1 MLTLHHAPK
10 TRSFRILWLLEE
22 AGIPYELKLQDIR
35 AEGGAD
41 EAYRA
46 VHPHKKVPAIVHDGV
61 VVTESAAIC
70 CYIADALPEAN
81 LGPKIGDPLRGPFL
95 SWLAYNAGVTEPAA
109 FSKLFKWEVNRLA
122 AAWGGWDDVERALRE
137 GLSKGDYILGDTF
150 SAADVLIASSVRVA
164 GFQAK
169 LLPQEAPFTTYVAR
183 CEGRPAFQRATKIDE
198 DLSA

>member
-22 AGIPYELKLQDIR
+22 AGVPYEIQRHDIR

-61 VVTESAAIC
+61 AVTESSAIC
-70 CYIADALPEAN
+70 AYVADAFPEAK
-81 LGPKIGDPLRGPFL
+81 LGPTIGDPLRGPFL
-95 SWLAYNAGVTEPAA
+95 SWLAYNAGVIEPAA
-109 FSKLFKWEVNRLA
+109 FSKLFKWEVSPLS
-122 AAWGGWDDVERALRE
+122 AAWGKWDDVEATLRTA
-137 GLSKGDYILGDTF
+137 LSKGPYILGERF
-150 SAADVLIASSVRVA
+150 SAADVLIASSVKVA

-169 LLPQEAPFTTYVAR
+169 LLPQEPPYTNYLAR
-183 CEGRPAFQRATKIDE
+183 CEARPAHARATAKDE
-198 DLSA
+198 A

>member
-10 TRSFRILWLLEE
+10 SRSFRILWLLEE
-22 AGIPYELKLQDIR
+22 AGVPYDLQLHDIR

-70 CYIADALPEAN
+70 AYIADAFPEAG

-95 SWLAYNAGVTEPAA
+95 TWLAYNAGVIEPAA
-109 FSKLFKWEVNRLA
+109 FSRLFKWDVNTFA
-122 AAWGGWDDVERALRE
+122 AAWGKWDDVERSLRSALD
-137 GLSKGDYILGDTF
+137 KGPYILGDRF
-150 SAADVLIASSVRVA
+150 SAADILIASSVKIA

-169 LLPQEAPFTTYVAR
+169 LLPQEPPFTDYLER
-183 CEGRPAFQRATKIDE
+183 CEARPAHQRATAKD
-198 DLSA
+198 AG